1 MTHKRF
7 SLLFVAALT
16 GLLLPLVAI
25 AQFKIAEGLHG
36 AQGSTVGPDGALY
49 VTERLAGRISRVDP
63 WTGDVSTFAEGL
75 PVPAIDIGVGG
86 ATDVAFIDGVA
97 YALVTVVGPGLDEI
111 CVFVLNLAPGCAGA
125 DVVGIYRIEGPASA
139 SLVADIGTF
148 SADNPPATC
157 FFLGQG
163 VQYSIEPFRG
173 GLLVADGHHNRILW
187 VSPQG
192 YISEFKAFGNIVPTG
207 LEVHGETVLMAEA
220 GPIPHVPAD
229 GKVIAIDAMSG
240 DNWVI
245 ASGAPLLVDVELGL
259 GRSLYALAQGEW
271 CPPGETP
278 PTCGK
283 MDGAPAEPNGGS
295 LVQVNADGSYSE
307 IAGGLNQPT
316 SLEFIGNTAFIVNL
330 AGEIWVIEDVSAPP
344 FGRGLKH

>member
-1 MTHKRF
+1 
-7 SLLFVAALT
+7 LFVTALA
-16 GLLLPLVAI
+16 GLLLPLMAT
-25 AQFKIAEGLHG
+25 AQVQLPLSEPLVGT
-36 AQGSTVGPDGALY
+36 QGSTVGPDGALY

-63 WTGDVSTFAEGL
+63 WTGHVSTFAEGL

-111 CVFVLNLAPGCAGA
+111 CVFVLGEAPGCAGT
-125 DVVGIYRIEGPASA
+125 DVVGIYRIDGPSSV

-148 SADNPPATC
+148 SSNNPPPTG

-173 GLLVADGHHNRILW
+173 GLLVADGHHNRVLW
-187 VSPQG
+187 VSPEG
-192 YISEFKAFGNIVPTG
+192 YISEFKVFGNIVPTG
-207 LEVHGETVLMAEA
+207 LEVHGKTVLMAEA

-229 GKVIAIDAMSG
+229 GKVIAIDAKSG
-240 DNWVI
+240 DSWEI
-245 ASGAPLLVDVELGL
+245 ASGAPLLVDVEFGL

-295 LVQVNADGSYSE
+295 LVQVNADGSFSE
-307 IAGGLNQPT
+307 IAGGLNLPT

-344 FGRGLKH
+344 FGRGRKH